1 MNAVINGS
9 ASQTR
14 IMRPGLYFAIC
25 FAFSWCVW
33 IVPLLASKG
42 AIHLAQGEMFWILVL
57 GSFGPFI
64 AAFTTLAIQGGWP
77 SVRDFALRAVQ
88 LRIGIGY
95 LLAAVF
101 LIPLIGLAAA
111 YLHSAQ
117 GGPPFSFTVSPA
129 HLPMLY
135 VMLFFLGGSCA
146 EEFGWAYAI
155 DALQQR
161 TNLLAAA
168 VLLGVIWGC
177 WHLPLFFIAG
187 LSQSFMPFWAFLIFT
202 VSQRVIYTWGYEGTR
217 KSIFTTLLF
226 HTSSN
231 LAFNLY
237 AIVDTLHG
245 DERGFT
251 DFAFLMAAAA
261 GVVVLTS
268 SQYKAARKAAAGV
281 PSA

>member
-1 MNAVINGS
+1 MNEVIDRP
-9 ASQTR
+9 ASRTPVLH
-14 IMRPGLYFAIC
+14 PGVYFAIC

-42 AIHLAQGEMFWILVL
+42 VIHLAQGAMFWVLVL

-64 AAFTTLAIQGGWP
+64 AAFATLAMQGGWQA
-77 SVRDFALRAVQ
+77 VRDFALRAVQ
-88 LRIGIGY
+88 FRIGTRY

-101 LIPLIGLAAA
+101 LIPLVGLAAA
-111 YLHSAQ
+111 LIHSVQ
-117 GGPPFSFTVSPA
+117 GGQPFSFAVSLA
-129 HLPMLY
+129 HLPMLC
-135 VMLFFLGGSCA
+135 VMLFFLGGSVA

-155 DALQQR
+155 DALMQR
-161 TNLLAAA
+161 MNILTAA

-187 LSQSFMPFWAFLIFT
+187 LSQSFMPFWAFLLFT
-202 VSQRVIYTWGYEGTR
+202 TSQRVIYTWGYEGTR
-217 KSIFTTLLF
+217 KSILTTLLF

-237 AIVDTLHG
+237 AIIDTAHG

-251 DFAFLMAAAA
+251 NFAFLMAAVAA
-261 GVVVLTS
+261 VVVLTS
-268 SQYKAARKAAAGV
+268 KRYKISDEVR
-281 PSA
+281 SAV

>member
-1 MNAVINGS
+1 
-9 ASQTR
+9 
-14 IMRPGLYFAIC
+14 MRPSLYFAIC

-42 AIHLAQGEMFWILVL
+42 VINIARGEMFWILVL

-64 AAFTTLAIQGGWP
+64 GAFTTLAIQGGWR

-88 LRIGIGY
+88 VRTGPQY
-95 LLAAVF
+95 LVAAIF
-101 LIPLIGLAAA
+101 LIPLAGLAAA
-111 YLHSAQ
+111 LIHSAQ
-117 GGPPFSFTVSPA
+117 GGPPFAFGVSFA

-135 VMLFFLGGSCA
+135 VMLFFLGGSVA

-161 TNLLAAA
+161 TNLLTAA

-187 LSQSFMPFWAFLIFT
+187 LSQSYMPFWAFLIFT
-202 VSQRVIYTWGYEGTR
+202 ISQRVIYTWGYEGTR
-217 KSIFTTLLF
+217 KSILTTLLF

-237 AIVDTLHG
+237 AIVDTVHG
-245 DERGFT
+245 DQRGFI
-251 DFAFLMAAAA
+251 DFAFLTAGAAV
-261 GVVVLTS
+261 VVVLTS
-268 SQYKAARKAAAGV
+268 RRYKPALEATAEAPA
-281 PSA
+281 